1 MSSGTDLSSL
11 KIRKRHTR
19 PKGGVAKSPVYRE
32 KPWLRPTTA
41 GLPGLRMRIVRHV
54 VRSLLLWAALIV
66 SNSSF
71 ANVDNP
77 LTDGPRWA
85 CWYAP
90 TTLSVQ
96 CLLIHAP
103 TQGLELRAAEVA
115 NRIDRRLPTLVRM
128 IWGSPEQL
136 AGSHISIPLLST
148 PYEMDF
154 VGQLAKSV
162 MCGARKDCSIFFDAN
177 TDGFAPVRA
186 AALES
191 GSSESEILAEMA
203 AQGLVLA
210 QAPSEAAAPA
220 SHKKRKR
227 GSIS

>member
-1 MSSGTDLSSL
+1 MRV
-11 KIRKRHTR
+11 IRQ
-19 PKGGVAKSPVYRE
+19 
-32 KPWLRPTTA
+32 
-41 GLPGLRMRIVRHV
+41 V
-54 VRSLLLWAALIV
+54 VRSLLLLAALAV

-71 ANVDNP
+71 ADIANP

-90 TTLSVQ
+90 AQLSVQ

-103 TQGLELRAAEVA
+103 SQDREQRAAEVA
-115 NRIDRRLPTLVRM
+115 SRIDRRLPTLVRT

-136 AGSHISIPLLST
+136 AGTHISIPLLST
-148 PYEMDF
+148 PYEMAF

-162 MCGARKDCSIFFDAN
+162 MCGSRKDCSINFDPN
-177 TDGFAPVRA
+177 SDGFAPVRA

-191 GSSESEILAEMA
+191 GSSEAEVMAEIN

-210 QAPSEAAAPA
+210 QAPSEAGAPA
-220 SHKKRKR
+220 SNKKRKR
-227 GSIS
+227 GSLNS

>member
-1 MSSGTDLSSL
+1 
-11 KIRKRHTR
+11 
-19 PKGGVAKSPVYRE
+19 
-32 KPWLRPTTA
+32 
-41 GLPGLRMRIVRHV
+41 MRVVRHV
-54 VRSLLLWAALIV
+54 VRSLLLFAALAV
-66 SNSSF
+66 SNFSF
-71 ANVDNP
+71 ANIDNP
-77 LTDGPRWA
+77 LADGPRWA

-103 TQGLELRAAEVA
+103 TQGIELRATEVA
-115 NRIDRRLPTLVRM
+115 SRIDRRLPTLVRM

-136 AGSHISIPLLST
+136 AGTHISIPLMTT

-162 MCGARKDCSIFFDAN
+162 MCGAQKDCSIHFDAN

-191 GSSESEILAEMA
+191 GSSESEILAEMN
-203 AQGLVLA
+203 AQGLALA
-210 QAPSEAAAPA
+210 LALAPSEVAASANN
-220 SHKKRKR
+220 KKRKR
-227 GSIS
+227 GFVS